1 MSGNTNTTTN
11 NANHTDNSRFFTGD
25 RGEFGMHVFSDPS
38 RQATYDFHEDG
49 YRNKLRLKE
58 AYDQQEILRKMR
70 VDLKR
75 EYMTRKKQVKTLQ
88 KYAAVDFRNAE
99 MSLQEHYASVKARS
113 QSPFKYCQRAID
125 ICAPLVSQIT
135 LPSGEVVDLKKFDCH
150 AEFERIVGV
159 HASLLQEQKDAERDE
174 DVEDSEDDEEWFDQP
189 ERHCLT
195 PDEWDAMVEQRL
207 QDGTRTRTQTHNFG
221 WVSCE
226 SPTATTTTCRSAFGG
241 CYDYTE
247 EELEEKR
254 RRHQEELE
262 EEQHRCH
269 QEELELELQRCD
281 QEELEEEQQ
290 RRDQEELELELQR
303 DIEQRA
309 RELPDEPASEGNRA
323 IPLPLVKA
331 KKPRTATASATKA
344 RIAKQL
350 RKHQKQEQV
359 RRKYVPLSITINDNR
374 ADENQTEALLAMIS
388 SSKIEIN
395 LPKKN
400 LQKASHEA
408 KKNHTKMWHSV
419 NAQVKQSAARGTRID
434 NIQPKSK
441 YLDHDDS
448 DCDDN

>member
-1 MSGNTNTTTN
+1 
-11 NANHTDNSRFFTGD
+11 
-25 RGEFGMHVFSDPS
+25 
-38 RQATYDFHEDG
+38 
-49 YRNKLRLKE
+49 
-58 AYDQQEILRKMR
+58 
-70 VDLKR
+70 
-75 EYMTRKKQVKTLQ
+75 
-88 KYAAVDFRNAE
+88 
-99 MSLQEHYASVKARS
+99 
-113 QSPFKYCQRAID
+113 
-125 ICAPLVSQIT
+125 
-135 LPSGEVVDLKKFDCH
+135 
-150 AEFERIVGV
+150 
-159 HASLLQEQKDAERDE
+159 
-174 DVEDSEDDEEWFDQP
+174 
-189 ERHCLT
+189 
-195 PDEWDAMVEQRL
+195 
-207 QDGTRTRTQTHNFG
+207 
-221 WVSCE
+221 VSCE
-226 SPTATTTTCRSAFGG
+226 SPTATTTTRRSAFGG

-254 RRHQEELE
+254 RRHQEEQE
-262 EEQHRCH
+262 EEQQRCH
-269 QEELELELQRCD
+269 QEELELELQRRD

-331 KKPRTATASATKA
+331 KKPCTATASATKA

-350 RKHQKQEQV
+350 RKHQKQQQQV

-374 ADENQTEALLAMIS
+374 ADDNQTEALLAMIS

-408 KKNHTKMWHSV
+408 KKNHTKMWHSI
-419 NAQVKQSAARGTRID
+419 NSQAKQSAARGTRID
-434 NIQPKSK
+434 NIRPKSK